1 MYYSNDSNSM
11 NSLILHIEYLLLHH
25 DCVIVPGLGAFIVTE
40 TPARLDVEK
49 GVIVPPCRSIMFNQ
63 AVTTED
69 GLLTNSIV
77 RKNGLSFEE
86 ARQVLFREVNYI
98 KNELAANGRYSFGK
112 IGTMMIGEENTLLFF
127 PSDASDSL
135 SIVPGLKEVD
145 LKCTNYNRESFL
157 QNTPKKRFF
166 HSVWKIAAVVT
177 VTIALAIAS
186 LIYPLPSDQREQKAS
201 VLPVEAIF
209 NKPVSIPETDS
220 LQAVTVPKVALPDSV
235 NSEKQPDFY
244 LIVATFTDAQEAKA
258 YAEKYSTNDFPLMT
272 ISSKKVT
279 RVSVASS
286 VRKEELQQKLNSKEI
301 NSRFSNP
308 WIWERI

>member
-1 MYYSNDSNSM
+1 M

-127 PSDASDSL
+127 PSDASDSQ
-135 SIVPGLKEVD
+135 SIVP
-145 LKCTNYNRESFL
+145 
-157 QNTPKKRFF
+157 
-166 HSVWKIAAVVT
+166 
-177 VTIALAIAS
+177 
-186 LIYPLPSDQREQKAS
+186 
-201 VLPVEAIF
+201 
-209 NKPVSIPETDS
+209 
-220 LQAVTVPKVALPDSV
+220 
-235 NSEKQPDFY
+235 
-244 LIVATFTDAQEAKA
+244 
-258 YAEKYSTNDFPLMT
+258 
-272 ISSKKVT
+272 
-279 RVSVASS
+279 
-286 VRKEELQQKLNSKEI
+286 
-301 NSRFSNP
+301 
-308 WIWERI
+308 